1 MLYDNIP
8 TRMMR
13 KNKDFF
19 SKFGMIQGEYI
30 NTEFSLQRASQ
41 NSRENNQRQ
50 SWSQIRK
57 LWAMFIICCC
67 WICYDF
73 FASFHS
79 LFYPFLAA

>member
-1 MLYDNIP
+1 MLYGNIP

-57 LWAMFIICCC
+57 L
-67 WICYDF
+67 
-73 FASFHS
+73 
-79 LFYPFLAA
+79 